1 MEKEKQKEGRYE
13 KRHYLALADQIDFND
28 QKQTKTVLVKMIWL
42 EIILQICYQAYP
54 FVTKY
59 LIGNRVL
66 KDVFV
71 AIYLIVFTMA
81 TLHFGLTTKVFDKR
95 VKTHRAVKVLTAV
108 YFVLLGL
115 MVVMN
120 IFTHSMVFKLPGH
133 KIVSIALIALSAAIC
148 EEFLFRGI
156 LFNIFTVALRK
167 NKYNIFWTSVIC
179 SVLFGLFH
187 LINLFHQP
195 LVSTIGQIIFAM
207 ALGFILSY
215 LRILSN
221 GIIFGI
227 IVHFL
232 QDCSPQVAS
241 SNTGN
246 SNIAFVS
253 AVYIPVS
260 IFMMICIYLFNR
272 QLNKK

>member
-71 AIYLIVFTMA
+71 AIYLIVFIMA
-81 TLHFGLTTKVFDKR
+81 ALHFGLTTKVFDKR
-95 VKTHRAVKVLTAV
+95 VKTHSAVKVLTAV

-133 KIVSIALIALSAAIC
+133 KIVSIALIALSAA
-148 EEFLFRGI
+148 
-156 LFNIFTVALRK
+156 
-167 NKYNIFWTSVIC
+167 IC

-260 IFMMICIYLFNR
+260 IFMMICTYLFNR

>member
-1 MEKEKQKEGRYE
+1 MKNDN
-13 KRHYLALADQIDFND
+13 YLAVADQIDFND
-28 QKQTKTVLVKMIWL
+28 QKQTKTALVKMIWL

-81 TLHFGLTTKVFDKR
+81 ALHFGLTTKVFDKR

-108 YFVLLGL
+108 CFVLLGL

-120 IFTHSMVFKLPGH
+120 IFTDSMVFKLPGH

-156 LFNIFTVALRK
+156 LLN
-167 NKYNIFWTSVIC
+167 
-179 SVLFGLFH
+179 
-187 LINLFHQP
+187 
-195 LVSTIGQIIFAM
+195 IFAM
-207 ALGFILSY
+207 ALGFIVSC